1 MREAQVSRTEN
12 RHAAIEAVTGGRFE
26 LNEDPVV
33 RFAMGEK
40 TLDADVKRET
50 LVAGSMTVDALTFPT
65 RGGAL
70 GCAFPYRG
78 SNLGPM
84 PVEVDGVTYKKP
96 YIFNLAYPE
105 GESLRVEVAF
115 VAHTTRYLV
124 TAVCPDEV
132 RLDPVLDGGDDNT
145 FVRRHGEAIIETV
158 RQAMAAV
165 RGTAVRGT
173 AVHCPAKNGPEGEA

>member
-70 GCAFPYRG
+70 GCEFSYRG

-115 VAHTTRYLV
+115 VSHATRYLM
-124 TAVCPDEV
+124 TAVCLDEV
-132 RLDPVLDGGDDNT
+132 REVPGEDYDVFLG
-145 FVRRHGEAIIETV
+145 RHGEAILETV
-158 RQAMAAV
+158 RRVMSAV
-165 RGTAVRGT
+165 RGTAMHET
-173 AVHCPAKNGPEGEA
+173 EGEA